1 MEENKITNEEIIVTE
16 EEKVVEVPKAEEPAV
31 EETSTEETAAE
42 ETTAEETTAE
52 ETTAEETTA
61 EEPQSEGAA
70 EEPASEEEPLTDDDL
85 KKFADDM
92 VSKIKELVAE
102 GNVSRIRIRKGD
114 NIILNLP
121 LSVGL
126 IGTALG
132 LVAAPWAVI
141 LGTIS
146 TIGFKCTVEVE
157 KKDGTVTII
166 HGKES

>member
-1 MEENKITNEEIIVTE
+1 MEENKINNEEIIVTE
-16 EEKVVEVPKAEEPAV
+16 EEKVVEAPKAEEPAAEEPAV
-31 EETSTEETAAE
+31 EETDAPA
-42 ETTAEETTAE
+42 
-52 ETTAEETTA
+52 A
-61 EEPQSEGAA
+61 EEPQAEGAAEEPAA

-114 NIILNLP
+114 TIILNLP

>member
-16 EEKVVEVPKAEEPAV
+16 EEKVVEAPKAEEPAV

-42 ETTAEETTAE
+42 ETA
-52 ETTAEETTA
+52 AEETTA
-61 EEPQSEGAA
+61 EEPQSEG
-70 EEPASEEEPLTDDDL
+70 ASEEEPLTDDDL

-114 NIILNLP
+114 TIILNLP

-157 KKDGTVTII
+157 KKDGTITII

>member
-16 EEKVVEVPKAEEPAV
+16 EEKVVEVPKAEEPAAEEPAV
-31 EETSTEETAAE
+31 EET
-42 ETTAEETTAE
+42 TTDAPA
-52 ETTAEETTA
+52 A
-61 EEPQSEGAA
+61 EEPQAEGAAEEPAA

-114 NIILNLP
+114 TIILNLP
-121 LSVGL
+121 LFVGL

-157 KKDGTVTII
+157 KKDGTVTIL

>member
-1 MEENKITNEEIIVTE
+1 MEENKINNEEIIVTE
-16 EEKVVEVPKAEEPAV
+16 EKKAVEAPNAEEPVV
-31 EETSTEETAAE
+31 EEPAAE
-42 ETTAEETTAE
+42 ESAAEEATTEDPQAE
-52 ETTAEETTA
+52 E
-61 EEPQSEGAA
+61 AA

-92 VSKIKELVAE
+92 VSKIKGLVAE
-102 GNVSRIRIRKGD
+102 GNVSRIRIRKD
-114 NIILNLP
+114 DTIILNLP

-157 KKDGTVTII
+157 KKDGTITII

>member
-16 EEKVVEVPKAEEPAV
+16 EEKVVEVLKAEEPAV
-31 EETSTEETAAE
+31 EETSTEETA
-42 ETTAEETTAE
+42 AE

-114 NIILNLP
+114 TIILNLP

-126 IGTALG
+126 IGTVLG

>member
-31 EETSTEETAAE
+31 ETSTEETA
-42 ETTAEETTAE
+42 
-52 ETTAEETTA
+52 AEETTA

-114 NIILNLP
+114 TIILNLP

-132 LVAAPWAVI
+132 RVGAPWAVI

-157 KKDGTVTII
+157 KKDGTVTIL

>member
-1 MEENKITNEEIIVTE
+1 MEENKINNEEIIVTE
-16 EEKVVEVPKAEEPAV
+16 EEKVVEAPKAEEPAAEEPAV
-31 EETSTEETAAE
+31 EET
-42 ETTAEETTAE
+42 TTDAPA
-52 ETTAEETTA
+52 A
-61 EEPQSEGAA
+61 EEPQAEGAAEEPAA

-114 NIILNLP
+114 TIILNLP

-126 IGTALG
+126 IGTVLG

>member
-16 EEKVVEVPKAEEPAV
+16 EEKVVEAPKAEEPVV
-31 EETSTEETAAE
+31 EEPVAEEPVTEEPVTEEPAAE
-42 ETTAEETTAE
+42 E
-52 ETTAEETTA
+52 
-61 EEPQSEGAA
+61 PAA
-70 EEPASEEEPLTDDDL
+70 EEPASEEVPLTDDDL

-92 VSKIKELVAE
+92 VAKVKEVVEE

-114 NIILNLP
+114 TIILNLP

-146 TIGFKCTVEVE
+146 TIGFKCTVEIE
-157 KKDGTVTII
+157 KKDGTVTVI
-166 HGKES
+166 HGKE

>member
-16 EEKVVEVPKAEEPAV
+16 EEKVVEVPKAEEPVV
-31 EETSTEETAAE
+31 EAPAAE
-42 ETTAEETTAE
+42 EPVAEEPVAE
-52 ETTAEETTA
+52 EPAA
-61 EEPQSEGAA
+61 EEPQTEEAA
-70 EEPASEEEPLTDDDL
+70 EEPAGEEVPLTDDDL

-92 VSKIKELVAE
+92 VAKVKEVVEE

-114 NIILNLP
+114 TIILNLP

>member
-1 MEENKITNEEIIVTE
+1 MEENKINNEEIIVTE
-16 EEKVVEVPKAEEPAV
+16 EEKVVEAPKAEEPAAEEPAV
-31 EETSTEETAAE
+31 EET
-42 ETTAEETTAE
+42 TTDAPA
-52 ETTAEETTA
+52 A

-70 EEPASEEEPLTDDDL
+70 EEPAAEEPATEEEPLTDDDL

-114 NIILNLP
+114 TIILNLP

>member
-1 MEENKITNEEIIVTE
+1 MEENIINNEEIIVTE
-16 EEKVVEVPKAEEPAV
+16 EEKVVEAPKAEEPAAEEPAV
-31 EETSTEETAAE
+31 EETTTDAPAAEVPQAEGAAE
-42 ETTAEETTAE
+42 E
-52 ETTAEETTA
+52 
-61 EEPQSEGAA
+61 PAA

-114 NIILNLP
+114 TIILNLP

-141 LGTIS
+141 LGTII

>member
-16 EEKVVEVPKAEEPAV
+16 EEKVVEVPKAEEPVV
-31 EETSTEETAAE
+31 EAPAAE
-42 ETTAEETTAE
+42 EPVAEEPVAE
-52 ETTAEETTA
+52 EPVAEEPAA
-61 EEPQSEGAA
+61 EEPQAEEAA
-70 EEPASEEEPLTDDDL
+70 EEPAGEEVPLTDDDL

-92 VSKIKELVAE
+92 VAKVKEVVEE

-114 NIILNLP
+114 TIILNLP

-146 TIGFKCTVEVE
+146 TIGFKCTVEIE
-157 KKDGTVTII
+157 KKDGTITVI
-166 HGKES
+166 HGKE

>member
-1 MEENKITNEEIIVTE
+1 MEENIINNEEIIVTE
-16 EEKVVEVPKAEEPAV
+16 EEKVVEAPKAEEPAAEEPAV
-31 EETSTEETAAE
+31 EET
-42 ETTAEETTAE
+42 TTDAPA
-52 ETTAEETTA
+52 A
-61 EEPQSEGAA
+61 EEPQAEGAAEEPAA

-114 NIILNLP
+114 TIILNLP

-126 IGTALG
+126 IGTVLG

>member
-1 MEENKITNEEIIVTE
+1 MEENKNINEEVIVDE
-16 EEKVVEVPKAEEPAV
+16 EVKVEEAPQAEEPVVEEPKAEEA
-31 EETSTEETAAE
+31 AAE
-42 ETTAEETTAE
+42 EAAPEE
-52 ETTAEETTA
+52 
-61 EEPQSEGAA
+61 
-70 EEPASEEEPLTDDDL
+70 DV
-85 KKFADDM
+85 KKFADDI
-92 VSKIKELVAE
+92 VEKIKEMVKE
-102 GNVSRIRIRKGD
+102 GNVSRIRIRKD
-114 NIILNLP
+114 DTIILNLP

-166 HGKES
+166 HGKDSK

>member
-16 EEKVVEVPKAEEPAV
+16 EEKVVEVPKAEEPVV
-31 EETSTEETAAE
+31 EA
-42 ETTAEETTAE
+42 
-52 ETTAEETTA
+52 
-61 EEPQSEGAA
+61 PAA
-70 EEPASEEEPLTDDDL
+70 EEPAAEEPVAEEPAAEEPQAEEAAEEPAGEEVPLTDDDL

-92 VSKIKELVAE
+92 GAKVKEVVEE

-114 NIILNLP
+114 TIILNLP

-146 TIGFKCTVEVE
+146 TIGFKCTVEIE
-157 KKDGTVTII
+157 KKDGTITVI
-166 HGKES
+166 HGKE